1 MSDNLNRALRWPL
14 WSWRNLA
21 ITVVSLF
28 VVIALIGRVS
38 SAVGSEGEEPA
49 QVTSTV
55 APESTES
62 APTVMP
68 STEPIATTTQTSAAV
83 VAARPGTDCLSSAAR
98 FLHEWMQ
105 SDRPQKVWLAAMAP
119 YATPA
124 FLEELRSVD
133 PANVPATK
141 VEGEPRLVGQN
152 GDLPI
157 ARITT
162 DGGHLDVVLAPTG
175 SACLVGDIR
184 PTDDVPGAPTPVLT
198 ATPEAGN

>member
-28 VVIALIGRVS
+28 VAIALIGRVS
-38 SAVGSEGEEPA
+38 SALGGDGEAPIKAASTAVPEGTQSPPAVTPSTGPLVSPA
-49 QVTSTV
+49 QT
-55 APESTES
+55 
-62 APTVMP
+62 PT
-68 STEPIATTTQTSAAV
+68 ADLAAG
-83 VAARPGTDCLSSAAR
+83 PGTDCLSNAAQ
-98 FLHEWMQ
+98 FVDEWMQ
-105 SDRPQKVWLAAMAP
+105 TKRSQQLWLARMAP

-133 PANVPATK
+133 PANVPATT
-141 VEGEPRLVGQN
+141 VEGEPQLVGQD

-162 DGGHLDVVLAPTG
+162 DGGRLDLVLARSG
-175 SACLVGDIR
+175 STCVVSDIR
-184 PTDDVPGAPTPVLT
+184 SSDDVPGAPTPVLT
-198 ATPEAGN
+198 ATPKAGG

>member
-21 ITVVSLF
+21 ITVVSVF

-49 QVTSTV
+49 RVTSTV
-55 APESTES
+55 APESKEP
-62 APTVMP
+62 APTVIP
-68 STEPIATTTQTSAAV
+68 STEPITTQTPATV
-83 VAARPGTDCLSSAAR
+83 VAAGPGTDCLSSAAL
-98 FLHEWMQ
+98 FLNEWMQ

-133 PANVPATK
+133 PANVPATR
-141 VEGEPRLVGQN
+141 VEGEPRLVGQD

-162 DGGHLDVVLAPTG
+162 DGGRLDVVLAPTG

>member
-28 VVIALIGRVS
+28 FVVALIGRVS

-49 QVTSTV
+49 RLTSTV
-55 APESTES
+55 APESKEP
-62 APTVMP
+62 APTVIP
-68 STEPIATTTQTSAAV
+68 STEPITTQTPGTV
-83 VAARPGTDCLSSAAR
+83 VAAGPVTDCLSSAAL

-105 SDRPQKVWLAAMAP
+105 SDRPQKVWLGAMAP

-133 PANVPATK
+133 PANVPATR
-141 VEGEPRLVGQN
+141 VEGEPRLVGQD

-162 DGGHLDVVLAPTG
+162 DGGRLDVVLAATG

-184 PTDDVPGAPTPVLT
+184 STDDVPGAPTPVLT